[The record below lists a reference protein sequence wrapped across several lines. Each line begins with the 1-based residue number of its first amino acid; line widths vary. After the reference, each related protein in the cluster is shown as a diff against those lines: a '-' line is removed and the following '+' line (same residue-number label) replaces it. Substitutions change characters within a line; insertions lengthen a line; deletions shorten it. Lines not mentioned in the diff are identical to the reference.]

1 MVAEDGTQLGVMP
14 TRDAMALA
22 REQDLDLVE
31 VAPNSVPPVCRLL
44 DYGKFRYLQST
55 KEREMRKGQKAHG
68 MREVRFRPKIG
79 QHDIDFKARLVKRL
93 LGEGNKVKVS
103 VMFRG
108 REIAHPE
115 LAVNLLRRVHDGLKD
130 DSKLEQAPNLE
141 GRFMSIIL
149 APATASSKPD
159 EPAAVA
165 QTAVATP
172 AKAQPAPAAPRLPEP
187 VAAAPA
193 AVAAAEPEVAEEP
206 TAAVAEATEAAEE
219 PAAALAE
226 PTAPE
231 AAAEPAA
238 AVAEAT
244 APEAAEEPA
253 AAVAEATAP
262 EAAAEPAAAAP
273 AEPATAAKP
282 AKAAAKPAKAVAK
295 KAAAAKPVKA
305 AAKKA

>member
-14 TRDAMALA
+14 TRDALALA

-115 LAVNLLRRVHDGLKD
+115 IAVNLLRQVHDGLKD

-149 APATASSKPD
+149 TPVAAASKPAV
-159 EPAAVA
+159 PAAVA
-165 QTAVATP
+165 T
-172 AKAQPAPAAPRLPEP
+172 
-187 VAAAPA
+187 
-193 AVAAAEPEVAEEP
+193 AEPE
-206 TAAVAEATEAAEE
+206 AATE
-219 PAAALAE
+219 PAAAEAE
-226 PTAPE
+226 T
-231 AAAEPAA
+231 
-238 AVAEAT
+238 
-244 APEAAEEPA
+244 
-253 AAVAEATAP
+253 
-262 EAAAEPAAAAP
+262 AEPAAAAQP
-273 AEPATAAKP
+273 AVAAAEQAEPQAAAEP
-282 AKAAAKPAKAVAK
+282 AKAAAKPVKAAAK

-305 AAKKA
+305 AAKKAAAAKPVKAAAKKA